1 MGDEQFA
8 GMSSMHIVGAEV
20 AKLLLSGARYHRVT
34 MQCRTEIT
42 IRIC

>member
-8 GMSSMHIVGAEV
+8 GMSSMHIVGPEV
-20 AKLLLSGARYHRVT
+20 AKLLSGARYHRVA